1 VKEDGAIDTAE
12 PLAQLLARCRA
23 RDGAA
28 VAVLVGRFESGARD
42 LARAWLRDGALAED
56 AVQEAFVTALAR
68 LNQLREPE
76 AFPGWFRQIVR
87 THANRLSRKRH
98 EAPLSAGTETVDQRG
113 TAAGV
118 LLRDELH
125 EQVRRAL
132 DALPRA
138 GREAA
143 QLFYLDELSC
153 RQVAAELGIPAG
165 TVRRRLH
172 DARRRLRG
180 MLLGYVRDGGGIRR
194 ESDGEGRRKGGE
206 R

>member
-1 VKEDGAIDTAE
+1 MKEDAAIDTAE
-12 PLAQLLARCRA
+12 PLAQLLVRCRA

-28 VAVLVGRFESGARD
+28 VAVLVERFEPGARD
-42 LARAWLRDGALAED
+42 LAQAWLRDGVLAED

-68 LNQLREPE
+68 LDQLREPD

-87 THANRLSRKRH
+87 THANRLSRKRREVPLPAGA
-98 EAPLSAGTETVDQRG
+98 EAISHQDSAAE
-113 TAAGV
+113 A
-118 LLRDELH
+118 LLREELH
-125 EQVRRAL
+125 EEVRRAL
-132 DALPRA
+132 GALPRA

-153 RQVAAELGIPAG
+153 RQVAAQLEIPAG

-180 MLLGYVRDGGGIRR
+180 MLLGYVRDGGWTRDR
-194 ESDGEGRRKGGE
+194 SDGERRRKGG
-206 R
+206 